1 MESWREEDAC
11 FLKGLSSGQEEQLS
25 FSRRETSLSAQQHS
39 GGVTRPTDGQE
50 WGGHKA
56 DPAWPGALL
65 VGAQQGE
72 G

>member
-39 GGVTRPTDGQE
+39 QGVTLGPPLARNGEATRQIQHG
-50 WGGHKA
+50 
-56 DPAWPGALL
+56 L
-65 VGAQQGE
+65 VPC
-72 G
+72 

>member
-1 MESWREEDAC
+1 MQSDAPD
-11 FLKGLSSGQEEQLS
+11 SG
-25 FSRRETSLSAQQHS
+25 
-39 GGVTRPTDGQE
+39 PTAGHE